1 MAKRDKKLLELGELT
16 WQEAEKA
23 FQDKKIVIL
32 PLGSIEQ
39 HGLHLPINT
48 DLVLGEEMAE
58 QVAERIGSILLLPV
72 SFGKCGSFGNAKV
85 AAPEKGDQLLRK
97 LVDYIVEIIKS
108 AWNFYNKKN
117 TPQKGRVNES

>member
-1 MAKRDKKLLELGELT
+1 MAKRDKKLPELGELT

-48 DLVLGEEMAE
+48 DLVRGEEMAK
-58 QVAERIGSILLLPV
+58 QVAERTGVFSCLLFLSAKSGQPGSSL
-72 SFGKCGSFGNAKV
+72 
-85 AAPEKGDQLLRK
+85 E
-97 LVDYIVEIIKS
+97 
-108 AWNFYNKKN
+108 
-117 TPQKGRVNES
+117 